1 MLSMKQQFP
10 MISYAELSKATNNF
24 SPANKIGQGGV
35 SIVYKGI
42 LDESR
47 SIVAVKVVNLK
58 QKEASRS
65 FAAEYLKPSNILLDQ
80 DIVAHVG
87 DLGLAKFLFGYEPG
101 TAAETAS
108 NSIEIKGIVGYV
120 APEYGMGSKA
130 SVSGDVYNFGILLLE
145 MFTRRRP
152 TDAMF
157 NEGLTLHE
165 FVKMALPDKVME
177 IVDPSLLLEETA
189 NNYSWIEDCLV
200 AVIGT
205 GVTCSM
211 ESPMERMEM
220 RDVVAKLRH
229 ARETFLGTRI

>member
-1 MLSMKQQFP
+1 MTLSLTQRVNIAIDVSFAIEYFHHHCQP
-10 MISYAELSKATNNF
+10 
-24 SPANKIGQGGV
+24 
-35 SIVYKGI
+35 SIVHG
-42 LDESR
+42 D
-47 SIVAVKVVNLK
+47 
-58 QKEASRS
+58 
-65 FAAEYLKPSNILLDQ
+65 LKPSNILLDQ

-177 IVDPSLLLEETA
+177 IVDPSLLLEVTA